1 MFPRRRL
8 SNSIKHIA
16 MCESELINECKYFH
30 GEEACPYEDGDRR
43 ALFWKI
49 EKSINERAS
58 SSSLA
63 EENPKDYLNRQVWSM
78 LGKLCPYEFGEL
90 LLDYNWFTEDSP
102 TKENTL
108 YLPIKQI
115 YFDQIVSGEKDRE
128 FREIKSGTTAN
139 KYLIAS
145 GNSSGY
151 VLNPEHTCL
160 GERYYVDDY
169 NGGHFPFLPKKIKYL
184 NLAVGYARER
194 DTALVEVVGYSFDP
208 QMIRCDSEG
217 KPCFCF
223 WMEAFH
229 LGRVLQVHRKGELDG

>member
-1 MFPRRRL
+1 MTRAKYAIFIESLCLSGQVHQSLPLRRL
-8 SNSIKHIA
+8 RASQRNSPRPTHAGPQAEDAAAYEILIGHHYTYDHIDA
-16 MCESELINECKYFH
+16 PDWQILV
-30 GEEACPYEDGDRR
+30 EADFLVNLFEDGESRD
-43 ALFWKI
+43 AVLKI
-49 EKSINERAS
+49 
-58 SSSLA
+58 
-63 EENPKDYLNRQVWSM
+63 
-78 LGKLCPYEFGEL
+78 
-90 LLDYNWFTEDSP
+90 
-102 TKENTL
+102 
-108 YLPIKQI
+108 
-115 YFDQIVSGEKDRE
+115 RE

-184 NLAVGYARER
+184 NFAVGYARER
-194 DTALVEVVGYSFDP
+194 DTALVEVAGYSFDP
-208 QMIRCDSEG
+208 QMIRCESEG

-229 LGRVLQVHRKGELDG
+229 LGRVLQVHRKGEFEG